1 MDILEKGKLFLFVLF
16 IMPGFISMRVYRL
29 FHPSADSDTS
39 KVLIDVVSYSC
50 INFSL
55 LLIPIYLIEINNIFI
70 SHPVL
75 YYLFYLFV
83 LIIIPVLLPIILLK
97 IRSCEKVKRVLPHPI
112 GRSWDY
118 FFSTRQCC
126 WVLVTLKN
134 GKKYGG
140 YYGSESFASN
150 SPEPEQ
156 IYLEKHWA
164 LDDDGDFDHE
174 LTDTLGIIILTNEI
188 ESVEFIKV
196 NTLEPNNS
204 EEENG

>member
-97 IRSCEKVKRVLPHPI
+97 IRCCEKVKRVLPHPI

-140 YYGSESFASN
+140 YYGSKSFASN

>member
-50 INFSL
+50 INFSI
-55 LLIPIYLIEINNIFI
+55 LLIPIYLIEINNVFI

-75 YYLFYLFV
+75 YYLFYIFV
-83 LIIIPVLLPIILLK
+83 LIIVPVLLPIILLK
-97 IRSCEKVKRVLPHPI
+97 IRSYEKVKQVLPHPI

-140 YYGSESFASN
+140 YYGSQSFASN

-196 NTLEPNNS
+196 KTLEPNNS

>member
-1 MDILEKGKLFLFVLF
+1 M
-16 IMPGFISMRVYRL
+16 
-29 FHPSADSDTS
+29 
-39 KVLIDVVSYSC
+39 
-50 INFSL
+50 
-55 LLIPIYLIEINNIFI
+55 
-70 SHPVL
+70 
-75 YYLFYLFV
+75 
-83 LIIIPVLLPIILLK
+83 
-97 IRSCEKVKRVLPHPI
+97 
-112 GRSWDY
+112 
-118 FFSTRQCC
+118 
-126 WVLVTLKN
+126 VTLKN

-140 YYGSESFASN
+140 YYGSQSFASN

-196 NTLEPNNS
+196 KTLEPNNS